1 MGIKIKG
8 EMMCMDTIVCENKWC
23 IHYQKSRCT
32 FDEIEINSYGM
43 CADCVMRDPDETELK
58 RFPRR
63 MLDTDFP
70 EIVPEE

>member
-43 CADCVMRDPDETELK
+43 CADCVM
-58 RFPRR
+58 PRR

-70 EIVPEE
+70 ETLPEE